1 MAKYHIGTA
10 GWSYEDWDGIV
21 YPVPKPRGFHALPYL
36 ADYIDIIEVNSTF
49 YRPASAA
56 LARSWLK
63 RIEDRPDFLFALKL
77 HQIFTH
83 QRKDFTQKDV
93 DEFKIAADLIRLQGR
108 LAALLIQFPWS
119 YANTPANTAYLLR
132 LFGFFAGYPLAVEV
146 RHGSW
151 DEPGFYALLRKNGA
165 AFCNIDQPI
174 FQNSIKPSA
183 VSTSPE
189 FAYVRFHG
197 RNHENWF
204 REGAGR
210 DARYDYLYAKDELGD
225 WIERIKELGKKS
237 DKVYVITNNHYRGQ
251 AMANALQIRN
261 MITGDK
267 VDIPDLLLEKYP
279 VLREIVRKIRSG
291 QRDLFPADGGR
302 AGNSGEGDQT

>member
-1 MAKYHIGTA
+1 MAKYHVGTA

-36 ADYIDIIEVNSTF
+36 ADYIDIVEVNSTF

-56 LARSWLK
+56 LALSWLK
-63 RIEDRPDFLFALKL
+63 KIDGHPDFLFSLKL
-77 HQIFTH
+77 HQVFTH
-83 QRKDFTQKDV
+83 TRKDFTQKDI
-93 DEFKIAADLIRLQGR
+93 DAFKTAADLIRLRGR

-119 YANTPANTAYLLR
+119 YANTPANTDYLLR

-151 DEPGFYALLRKNGA
+151 DGPGFYELLRENGA
-165 AFCNIDQPI
+165 AFCNIDQPV
-174 FQNSIKPSA
+174 FKNSIGPSA

-225 WIERIKELGKKS
+225 WIERIKDLGKKS
-237 DKVYVITNNHYRGQ
+237 GKVYVITNNHYRGQ
-251 AMANALQIRN
+251 ALANALQIRN

-279 VLREIVRKIRSG
+279 VLQEIVRRIRAG
-291 QRDLFPADGGR
+291 QRDLFPADGSWAGR
-302 AGNSGEGDQT
+302 SGAKDET